1 MKRSK
6 QNYYI
11 KYFESNLTNMKNTWN
26 GIKSIIS
33 IRSASLITQSL
44 LAFQNDNPKIIEN
57 ISNNYFSTI
66 GEKTQ
71 AKIKYSHKYLTNM
84 PIHLIFHLQQAAFHI
99 KNC

>member
-1 MKRSK
+1 
-6 QNYYI
+6 
-11 KYFESNLTNMKNTWN
+11 MKNTWN

-33 IRSASLITQSL
+33 IRSASLIIQSL

-71 AKIKYSHKYLTNM
+71 AKIKYSHKDLTNM
-84 PIHLIFHLQQAAFHI
+84 PIHLIFHLQQAAIQI